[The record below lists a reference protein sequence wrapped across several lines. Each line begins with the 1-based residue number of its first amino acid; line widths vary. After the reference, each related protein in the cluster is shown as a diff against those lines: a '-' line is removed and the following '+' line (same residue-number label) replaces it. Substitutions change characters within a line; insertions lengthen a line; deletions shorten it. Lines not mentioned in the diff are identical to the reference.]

1 MDKGKK
7 GRVPVTGRN
16 DAITLPA
23 DISNGDKL
31 KEKLEQIQEQR
42 EAIFGNMTCVLRK
55 MDVLNSRNELD
66 FSLQRRSLDEYNIPD
81 QWFKAKVINDLR
93 VCNLVAEALPKEAED
108 FPEEDFNVSQIK
120 AFMKCNK
127 MRMFKTCMAKDVK
140 EHLETYYGQLEDIVR
155 DTQLEEDDLL
165 DLMYQLM
172 HADDHYDQY

>member
-66 FSLQRRSLDEYNIPD
+66 FSLQRRSLDEYNMPD

-172 HADDHYDQY
+172 HADDHHDQY